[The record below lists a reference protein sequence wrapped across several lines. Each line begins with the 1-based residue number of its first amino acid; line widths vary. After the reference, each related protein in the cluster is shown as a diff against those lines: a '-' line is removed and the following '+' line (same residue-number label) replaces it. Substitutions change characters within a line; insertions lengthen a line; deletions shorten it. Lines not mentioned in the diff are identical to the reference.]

1 MKGHSEMESSKDK
14 PDQAS
19 NEAERT
25 ARDAAPEV
33 TEVTASSEPE
43 AQAKEDQPSTAA
55 ADVEP
60 PAFAQAEA
68 AASAAPPASTQPES
82 PMKKTPPHQ
91 PTPTSASPVAPT
103 IVEVPARSS
112 GKGMAF
118 GAVVLSLLALG
129 ASGFLF
135 VQGQNTLKNMDT
147 SWQYKI
153 NQAGLEES
161 NNQSLLQ
168 NSLQKQAELTQTLR
182 DMNQELSD
190 GQNRLDTLERRYG
203 ELTKSRLGWLLEEV
217 NYALNMAA
225 QQLSLSGNVPVAIN
239 ILEGIESRLASFD
252 RPELVSLKKAVSE
265 DLSKLK
271 ASPYLDV
278 TGVSLKLDRLQTG
291 VSGLPMLLDT
301 LAKPQRPVDVAQVQ
315 KDESW
320 WQNIWQTIKT
330 NLGELV
336 AVRKLESSDAILM
349 SPEQAYFVKENI
361 RLRLLDARLALLQ
374 RQVEVYRYDL
384 ENVSASIKQYFDV
397 NAATTQ
403 AWLKE
408 LDDLRA
414 MPFENVSIDS
424 LAGSL
429 EAIKAH
435 QGTQIVIE
443 PTADDVKA
451 LDEAN
456 AKEDAAKAKAKAD
469 ASGAEA
475 DAAKGPAAP
484 EAKPEA
490 KAEGIAS

>member
-1 MKGHSEMESSKDK
+1 MEPSKDK
-14 PDQAS
+14 PDQAKQDTEHDVAITTDDGAQS
-19 NEAERT
+19 
-25 ARDAAPEV
+25 AAQV
-33 TEVTASSEPE
+33 DKPE
-43 AQAKEDQPSTAA
+43 AVATESTKVEASPSAA
-55 ADVEP
+55 ADDAAAATATEQ
-60 PAFAQAEA
+60 ATKASAQAV
-68 AASAAPPASTQPES
+68 PPESKQPEPS
-82 PMKKTPPHQ
+82 MNKKAQPNATPTPP
-91 PTPTSASPVAPT
+91 SPVTPT
-103 IVEVPARSS
+103 IVEVPAKSS

-118 GAVVLSLLALG
+118 GALVLSLLALG

-147 SWQYKI
+147 AWQYKI

-161 NNQSLLQ
+161 NNQNLLQ
-168 NSLQKQAELTQTLR
+168 NSLQKQTELVQSLR
-182 DMNQELSD
+182 DMNQQLGD
-190 GQNRLDTLERRYG
+190 DQNRLDTLDRRYE

-239 ILEGIESRLASFD
+239 ILEGIESRLAAFD
-252 RPELVSLKKAVSE
+252 RPELVNLKKAVSE

-278 TGVSLKLDRLQTG
+278 TGVSLKLDRLQTA

-301 LAKPQRPVDVAQVQ
+301 LAKPQAASNVVVAKADV
-315 KDESW
+315 SW
-320 WQNIWQTIKT
+320 WQNMWQTIKT

-397 NAATTQ
+397 NAPATQ

-408 LDDLRA
+408 LDELRA

-424 LAGSL
+424 LSGSL
-429 EAIKAH
+429 EAIKGH
-435 QGTQIVIE
+435 QNTPLVIE
-443 PTADDVKA
+443 STEADVKA
-451 LDEAN
+451 LDQAAPKEEAAKTDAEAP
-456 AKEDAAKAKAKAD
+456 AKEVEPAPPAPAKV
-469 ASGAEA
+469 EA
-475 DAAKGPAAP
+475 Q
-484 EAKPEA
+484 
-490 KAEGIAS
+490 AEGIAS

>member
-1 MKGHSEMESSKDK
+1 MDVK
-14 PDQAS
+14 PVVQAQQ
-19 NEAERT
+19 A
-25 ARDAAPEV
+25 DEV
-33 TEVTASSEPE
+33 PVQEQS
-43 AQAKEDQPSTAA
+43 QAA
-55 ADVEP
+55 A
-60 PAFAQAEA
+60 AK
-68 AASAAPPASTQPES
+68 AAPPESKQPES
-82 PMKKTPPHQ
+82 SMKKNPQPS
-91 PTPTSASPVAPT
+91 PTPTSPSPTPTAPT
-103 IVEVPARSS
+103 IVEVPAKSS

-118 GAVVLSLLALG
+118 GALVLSLLALG

-161 NNQSLLQ
+161 NNQNLLQ
-168 NSLQKQAELTQTLR
+168 NSLQKQSELTQTLR
-182 DMNQELSD
+182 DMNQQLGED
-190 GQNRLDTLERRYG
+190 QNRLDTLDRRYG

-217 NYALNMAA
+217 NYSLNMAA

-239 ILEGIESRLASFD
+239 ILEGIESRLAAFD
-252 RPELVSLKKAVSE
+252 RPELVNLKKAVSE

-278 TGVSLKLDRLQTG
+278 TGVSLKLDRLQTA

-301 LAKPQRPVDVAQVQ
+301 LAKPQTPTSVAKVQ
-315 KDESW
+315 EDASW
-320 WQNIWQTIKT
+320 WQTIWQTVKT

-336 AVRKLESSDAILM
+336 AVRKLASSDAILM

-408 LDDLRA
+408 LDELRA

-429 EAIKAH
+429 EAMKAN
-435 QGTQIVIE
+435 QSTPLIIE
-443 PTADDVKA
+443 PTAADVKA

-456 AKEDAAKAKAKAD
+456 AKDQAAKAQEKAEANQSEPDAPKAD
-469 ASGAEA
+469 
-475 DAAKGPAAP
+475 
-484 EAKPEA
+484 AKPEA